1 MPKKSSASAA
11 RANAARRSQTSSTK
25 SAEVTLVRQPR
36 VTAEVASAPKTA
48 APAPSSS
55 TSPGKPAKSAV
66 VPATA
71 RPRVPEVTK
80 APGGNKSAPSRTGE
94 NAARPAGKSQVNR
107 VARAQASQRVRTAG
121 QVSPEQYSYVKY
133 DLRLIGIL
141 AAAMFL
147 FMIILHFLLPV
158 FLPQ

>member
-1 MPKKSSASAA
+1 MPKKSTASAA
-11 RANAARRSQTSSTK
+11 RANAARRSQASTK
-25 SAEVTLVRQPR
+25 SAEVTLVRQPK
-36 VTAEVASAPKTA
+36 VTTEAASAPKT

-55 TSPGKPAKSAV
+55 TSPGKSTKSAV

-71 RPRVPEVTK
+71 HPRVPEVTK
-80 APGGNKSAPSRTGE
+80 APSGNKSAPSRTAE

-107 VARAQASQRVRTAG
+107 IARAQASQRARAAG

-133 DLRLIGIL
+133 DLRLIGVL

>member
-1 MPKKSSASAA
+1 MPKKSTASAA

-25 SAEVTLVRQPR
+25 SAEVTLVRQPK
-36 VTAEVASAPKTA
+36 VTTEVASAPTT

-55 TSPGKPAKSAV
+55 TPPGKPAKNAV

-80 APGGNKSAPSRTGE
+80 APGANKSGPSRTAE
-94 NAARPAGKSQVNR
+94 NAARPVGKSQVNR
-107 VARAQASQRVRTAG
+107 VARAQASQRARAAG

-141 AAAMFL
+141 AASMFL
-147 FMIILHFLLPV
+147 FMVILHFLLPV

>member
-1 MPKKSSASAA
+1 MPKKSTAAAA
-11 RANAARRSQTSSTK
+11 RANAARRSQTSTK
-25 SAEVTLVRQPR
+25 SAEVTLVRQPK
-36 VTAEVASAPKTA
+36 VTAPVASASTTA
-48 APAPSSS
+48 PDSSS
-55 TSPGKPAKSAV
+55 SATPASKPAKNTA

-71 RPRVPEVTK
+71 RPRAPEVAKT
-80 APGGNKSAPSRTGE
+80 PGGNKSAQARTAE
-94 NAARPAGKSQVNR
+94 NVARPAGKTPGNR
-107 VARAQASQRVRTAG
+107 LARAQATQRARAANA
-121 QVSPEQYSYVKY
+121 VSPEQYSYVKY